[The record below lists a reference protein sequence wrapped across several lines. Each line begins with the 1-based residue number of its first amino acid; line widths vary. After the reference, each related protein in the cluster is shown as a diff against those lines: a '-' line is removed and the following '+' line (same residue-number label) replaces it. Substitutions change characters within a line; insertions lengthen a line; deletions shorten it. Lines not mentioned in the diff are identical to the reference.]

1 MNTSIADRENPMP
14 PTGYQSLIIV
24 IPTRNRSDLAINA
37 IRSVLDQP
45 DCEVVLLVSD
55 NSTSLEERTKLSEFC
70 RQLQD
75 KRLQYLTP
83 PEPLPMSR
91 HWDWAMEQALAQS
104 NCSHVGF
111 LTDRMMF
118 KPGVLSSLVAILN
131 AYPDK
136 LLSYMHDEVDDFASP
151 VLVRQL
157 PWTGNLY
164 KVEAAHL
171 LRLSSQS
178 VMYDSSVPRML
189 NCIVPR
195 AILEAIRRRFG
206 NIFDSISPDWNFAY
220 RALDTVD
227 SILFVDR
234 AALVH
239 YAQNRSNG
247 QSVHY
252 GITNRSNAEFTE
264 DLGTTPQNF
273 AAPFPEIITVWN
285 AIINEY
291 CHTKQ
296 VTGSPKFPDLDREK
310 YIEALAAGID
320 CIKDPERQQYM
331 RELLSARGWIAPEV
345 PVAPPP
351 APEISS
357 ARRIAGRIVRSPRRI
372 AGYVLRRLRPPRPVT
387 EPVEPEETVNDE
399 PERFAPNRLEFQNLD
414 SALTY
419 ALSRPRRKAL
429 LSDHETITGGT
440 RIPLREESQ
449 TAISPALDRK
459 ARAS

>member
-1 MNTSIADRENPMP
+1 MS
-14 PTGYQSLIIV
+14 PTDYQSLTIV

-37 IRSVLDQP
+37 IRSVLEQP
-45 DCEVVLLVSD
+45 DCEIILLVSD
-55 NSTSLEERTKLSEFC
+55 NSTSAEERTKLSEFC
-70 RQLQD
+70 RQLQG
-75 KRLQYLTP
+75 KHLHYLTP
-83 PEPLPMSR
+83 PEPLSMSR
-91 HWDWAMEQALAQS
+91 HWDWAMGQALARN

-118 KPGVLSSLVAILN
+118 KPEVLSSLEAILR

-164 KVEAAHL
+164 KVDAAHL
-171 LRLSSQS
+171 LKLSSQS

-195 AILEAIRRRFG
+195 AILEAIRQRFG

-227 SILFVDR
+227 WILFHDR

-252 GITNRSNAEFTE
+252 GITNQSNAEFTE
-264 DLGTTPQNF
+264 DLGTTLQNF

-291 CHTKQ
+291 CYTKEATQ
-296 VTGSPKFPDLDREK
+296 SAKFPDLDMEK
-310 YIEALAAGID
+310 YMAALATGID
-320 CIKDPERQQYM
+320 CMKDPKRQQYM
-331 RELLSARGWIAPEV
+331 RGLLAARGWIAPEV
-345 PVAPPP
+345 QAASPIPEAAPGDRV
-351 APEISS
+351 
-357 ARRIAGRIVRSPRRI
+357 ARRVFPSPRRV
-372 AGYVLRRLRPPRPVT
+372 ASYVSRLLRPTRAEADT
-387 EPVEPEETVNDE
+387 RGPEESENDE
-399 PERFAPNRLEFQNLD
+399 LQAEKFFVNRLESQNVEA
-414 SALTY
+414 ALTY
-419 ALSRPRRKAL
+419 ALTQPRRKAL
-429 LSDHETITGGT
+429 LSDHETLIQGI
-440 RIPLREESQ
+440 RIPLPEESQ
-449 TAISPALDRK
+449 PPISRALDRK
-459 ARAS
+459 VRAS